1 MKEIIFKFG
10 IGIIFITYCLFIHNV
25 VKNSRYGINERK
37 LTDTLFTLLLIEMVV
52 VGLSQLLL
60 K

>member
-10 IGIIFITYCLFIHNV
+10 IGIIFITYCLF
-25 VKNSRYGINERK
+25 NERK